1 MFRPCNS
8 RSGPWLFLTGSRLPG
23 TVARVDDTAKNLPSE
38 YAGARLG
45 YPLNGSGSVASWLR
59 RVAALFID
67 WFASQLVARFVF
79 GPEVWANGPEQLAV
93 FAIFIAETAVL
104 TALVGGSFGQLAV
117 RIAVVRLDGTRLDL
131 LRAVLRSALI
141 CLVIPAV
148 VFNRDNRGL
157 HDLAVGSV
165 VVER

>member
-1 MFRPCNS
+1 
-8 RSGPWLFLTGSRLPG
+8 
-23 TVARVDDTAKNLPSE
+23 VDDTAKNLPTE

-45 YPLNGSGSVASWLR
+45 YPLTGPGSVASWLR

-67 WFASQLVARFVF
+67 WFASQLVAGFIFGSEVWTGHGAEQLTVF
-79 GPEVWANGPEQLAV
+79 GV
-93 FAIFIAETAVL
+93 FIAETAVL
-104 TALVGGSFGQLAV
+104 VALVGGSFGQLAV
-117 RIAVVRLDGTRLDL
+117 RIAVVRLDGSRLSL
-131 LRAVLRSALI
+131 LSAVLRSVLI